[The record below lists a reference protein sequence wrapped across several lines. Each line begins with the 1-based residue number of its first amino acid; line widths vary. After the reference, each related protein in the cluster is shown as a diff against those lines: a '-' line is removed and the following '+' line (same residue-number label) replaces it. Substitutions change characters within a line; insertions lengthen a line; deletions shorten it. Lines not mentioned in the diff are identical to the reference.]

1 MESVDVVG
9 LRDATRSFGKK
20 ATADH
25 RIACLFC
32 NVFITFERFS
42 NFVVHTLRDACWRV
56 LKCVK
61 TQQKELKAM
70 LYCMREEKY
79 ALAEAVPKDRK
90 ALSTRDTRLL
100 GTRSFRCIGKPNL
113 IGRGNYLLRMN
124 PFGRIPTL
132 ASQPKTEN
140 LNHDRSTSFSILR
153 KSNAFSLGQGSD
165 SPFSNRMEVA
175 FLPNQSANSSLV
187 VELKR
192 SH

>member
-79 ALAEAVPKDRK
+79 ALAEAEPKDRK
-90 ALSTRDTRLL
+90 ALSTLGTRSL
-100 GTRSFRCIGKPNL
+100 GTRSFRCIGKPDL
-113 IGRGNYLLRMN
+113 IGRGNSLSRIN
-124 PFGRIPTL
+124 TFGRISTL

-153 KSNAFSLGQGSD
+153 KSNAFSFGQGSD
-165 SPFSNRMEVA
+165 SPFSKRMEVT
-175 FLPNQSANSSLV
+175 FLPNQSANSSFV

-192 SH
+192 SY